1 MTGGRGMIGELLPA
15 GVESAELFHDP
26 PDLGLFPEEAAQI
39 ARAVAKRQR
48 EYAGARRCARAAMGR
63 LGLDPVAIVK
73 DAKGAP
79 QWPRGVVGSMTHTDG
94 YRAAALGFSMRVRS
108 VGIDAE
114 RHAPLPSDG
123 VLASVSLAEERE
135 WLAAVGSGARGPG
148 EGAGPGEGGVHW
160 DRLLFS
166 AKESTYKA
174 WYPLTERW
182 LGFED
187 AHITFALEREGESPA
202 GTFRSRLLVPG
213 GTLAGDELTEFAGRW
228 LVRGG
233 LVVTAIAVI

>member
-1 MTGGRGMIGELLPA
+1 MIEEILPP

-26 PDLGLFPEEAAQI
+26 DQLGLFPAEEAQI
-39 ARAVAKRQR
+39 ARAVVKRRR
-48 EYAGARRCARAAMGR
+48 EYATARRCARDAMGR
-63 LGLDPVAIVK
+63 LGLAPAAIIK

-114 RHAPLPSDG
+114 QHAPLPSDG
-123 VLASVSLAEERE
+123 VLDSVSLPEERE
-135 WLAAVGSGARGPG
+135 WLTAVGSGTGSASAAPASEGP
-148 EGAGPGEGGVHW
+148 AGEGGVHW

-166 AKESTYKA
+166 AKEATYKA

-187 AHITFALEREGESPA
+187 AHITFTLDGGGDSPT

-213 GTLAGDELTEFAGRW
+213 HTTAGDALTQFEGRW

-233 LVVTAIAVI
+233 LVVTTIVVI

>member
-1 MTGGRGMIGELLPA
+1 MIEEILPP
-15 GVESAELFHDP
+15 GVESVELFHDP
-26 PDLGLFPEEAAQI
+26 DQLGLFPAEEAQI
-39 ARAVAKRQR
+39 ARAVDKRRR
-48 EYAGARRCARAAMGR
+48 EYATARRCARDAMGR
-63 LGLDPVAIVK
+63 LGLPPAAIIK

-94 YRAAALGFSMRVRS
+94 YRAAVLGFAMRVRS

-114 RHAPLPSDG
+114 PHAPLPSDG
-123 VLASVSLAEERE
+123 VLAAVSLPEERD
-135 WLAAVGSGARGPG
+135 WLAAVGSGADGGP
-148 EGAGPGEGGVHW
+148 AGEGGVHW

-166 AKESTYKA
+166 AKEATYKA

-187 AHITFALEREGESPA
+187 AHITFTLDAGGDSPT
-202 GTFRSRLLVPG
+202 GTFRSRLLVSG
-213 GTLAGDELTEFAGRW
+213 HTTAGDVLTHFEGRW

-233 LVVTAIAVI
+233 LVVTTIVVV

>member
-1 MTGGRGMIGELLPA
+1 MIAEVLPA

-26 PDLGLFPEEAAQI
+26 DELGLFPAEAEQI
-39 ARAVAKRQR
+39 ARAIDKRKR
-48 EYAGARRCARAAMGR
+48 EYAGARRCAREAMGR
-63 LGLDPVAIVK
+63 LGLEPTAILK
-73 DAKGAP
+73 GEDGAP

-94 YRAAALGFSMRVRS
+94 YRAAAVGFSMRLRS

-114 RHAPLPSDG
+114 QHAPLPSDG
-123 VLASVSLAEERE
+123 VLKSVSLPAERD
-135 WLAAVGSGARGPG
+135 WLDAVGSGENSGP
-148 EGAGPGEGGVHW
+148 AAGEGGVHW

-174 WYPLTERW
+174 WHPLTGRW

-187 AHITFALEREGESPA
+187 AHITFSLGAEGPSPS
-202 GTFRSRLLVPG
+202 GVFRSRLLVPG
-213 GTLAGDELTEFAGRW
+213 HTRDGGELAEFAGRW

-233 LVVTAIAVI
+233 LVVTAIVVV